1 MEMTMGKR
9 IMTLRKQKN
18 LTQEQLA
25 EKLNVSPQAVSKWE
39 NDISCPDISLV
50 PALAGI
56 LGISSDILLGI
67 VPMTVPEPVPAEAPE
82 QEGAADLN
90 EADTNEKKKQWTWEF
105 GTLVIDEGSGIGIAL
120 LFILVGGLFFASRK
134 GLLPFGQPTLWGMIW
149 PCVLLGLG
157 VGSAV
162 KERSPFGLGVGLL
175 GLYYLLYNLGA
186 VTAKLVWGDIWPI
199 LLILLGLNIITE
211 KLWPKKRRFHKGG
224 ATRKNYVDVDGK
236 VESDCAFG
244 EDHNC
249 FSGEVFRGGKV
260 ELSFGK
266 GSLDLSGVTG
276 VEPGAVLDVDVSF
289 GEYELILPSHIRLE
303 MKCNRAFGSIETT
316 GNPDPN
322 GESLLIL
329 MGDVAFG
336 NLHIRYC

>member
-1 MEMTMGKR
+1 MEAMTMGKR
-9 IMTLRKQKN
+9 IMTLRKQRG

-25 EKLNVSPQAVSKWE
+25 DQLNVSPQAVSKWE

-50 PALAGI
+50 PKLAGI
-56 LGISSDILLGI
+56 LGVSSDVLLGMA
-67 VPMTVPEPVPAEAPE
+67 PME
-82 QEGAADLN
+82 QEKADPASQTELPERESVHSG
-90 EADTNEKKKQWTWEF
+90 EAKIKWNWSFEA
-105 GTLVIDEGSGIGIAL
+105 GSGIGIAL

-199 LLILLGLNIITE
+199 LLILLGLNILTE

-224 ATRKNYVDVDGK
+224 TTRKNYVDVDGK